1 MLLQSRLF
9 LFLVLMLP
17 ALAML
22 APLALGAPWRV
33 PIRPTGEAAAILLI
47 LALAI
52 SPLKAL
58 FGATAWTRWL
68 VRQRRAIG
76 LAAAAY
82 STIHMVVFTLS
93 VGSFADILAG
103 MAWASMWTGWAAFA
117 ALLVMAAISN
127 DRALRAMGRSW
138 TAVQRLAYPAA
149 VLTLAHWLLLTRE
162 WTNALIWFAPLAL
175 LQSARLARSLRARDS
190 NGRTKR

>member
-9 LFLVLMLP
+9 LFSLLMLP

-22 APLALGAPWRV
+22 APLVLGAPWRV
-33 PIRPTGEAAAILLI
+33 SIRPTGEAAAVLLI

-68 VRQRRAIG
+68 LRQRRAIG
-76 LAAAAY
+76 LAAFGYAA
-82 STIHMVVFTLS
+82 IHMAVFALS
-93 VGSFADILAG
+93 IGSVADIVAG

-127 DRALRAMGRSW
+127 DRAVRAMGRGW
-138 TAVQRLAYPAA
+138 KAVQRLAYPAA
-149 VLTLAHWLLLTRE
+149 LLTLVHWLLLTRDWSE
-162 WTNALIWFAPLAL
+162 AIIWFAPLGL
-175 LQSARLARSLRARDS
+175 LQLARLATSLRRRDS
-190 NGRTKR
+190 NGRTGR

>member
-1 MLLQSRLF
+1 MLLQSRPF
-9 LFLVLMLP
+9 LFSLLMLP

-22 APLALGAPWRV
+22 APLVLGAPWRV
-33 PIRPTGEAAAILLI
+33 SIRPTGEAAAVLLI

-68 VRQRRAIG
+68 LRQRRAIG
-76 LAAAAY
+76 LAAFGYAA
-82 STIHMVVFTLS
+82 IHMVVFALS
-93 VGSFADILAG
+93 IGSLADIVAG

-127 DRALRAMGRSW
+127 DRAVRAMGRGW
-138 TAVQRLAYPAA
+138 KAVQRLAYPAA
-149 VLTLAHWLLLTRE
+149 LLTLAHWLLLTRDWSE
-162 WTNALIWFAPLAL
+162 AIIWFAPLGL
-175 LQSARLARSLRARDS
+175 LQLARLATSLRRRVS
-190 NGRTKR
+190 NGRTGR

>member
-33 PIRPTGEAAAILLI
+33 PIRPTGEAAAILLV

-58 FGATAWTRWL
+58 FATTAWTRWL

-82 STIHMVVFTLS
+82 SAIHMVVLTLS

-138 TAVQRLAYPAA
+138 KAVQRLAYPAA
-149 VLTLAHWLLLTRE
+149 VLTLGHWLLLTRE
-162 WTNALIWFAPLAL
+162 WTNALIWLAPLAL
-175 LQSARLARSLRARDS
+175 LQLARLAKSLRARNS
-190 NGRTKR
+190 NERTKR

>member
-1 MLLQSRLF
+1 MLLQSRFF

-68 VRQRRAIG
+68 ARQRRAIG
-76 LAAAAY
+76 LAAAGY
-82 STIHMVVFTLS
+82 STIHMIVFSLS

-138 TAVQRLAYPAA
+138 KAVQRLAYPAA

-175 LQSARLARSLRARDS
+175 LQLARLAKSLRARNS

>member
-9 LFLVLMLP
+9 VFSALMLP

-22 APLALGAPWRV
+22 APLVLGAPWRV
-33 PIRPTGEAAAILLI
+33 SIRPTGEAAAVLLF

-58 FGATAWTRWL
+58 FGAAAWTRWL
-68 VRQRRAIG
+68 LRQRRAIG
-76 LAAAAY
+76 LAAAGYA
-82 STIHMVVFTLS
+82 TIHMVVFS
-93 VGSFADILAG
+93 VSIGSFADILAG
-103 MAWASMWTGWAAFA
+103 MAWASMWTGWLAFA

-127 DRALRAMGRSW
+127 DRAVRAMGRSW
-138 TAVQRLAYPAA
+138 KTMQRLAYPGA
-149 VLTLAHWLLLTRE
+149 VLTLAHWLLLTRD

-175 LQSARLARSLRARDS
+175 LQSARLAKNLRAKDS
-190 NGRTKR
+190 NGRTER